1 MTSPRTQRD
10 VGGGTAGAPGLL
22 VDAGQFV
29 KWHTT
34 STDTHKKGN
43 TSERIK
49 ELHCQ

>member
-1 MTSPRTQRD
+1 MTSRRTSARCRRWY
-10 VGGGTAGAPGLL
+10 GGAPGLL

-34 STDTHKKGN
+34 RTDTHKKGN
-43 TSERIK
+43 SSERIK